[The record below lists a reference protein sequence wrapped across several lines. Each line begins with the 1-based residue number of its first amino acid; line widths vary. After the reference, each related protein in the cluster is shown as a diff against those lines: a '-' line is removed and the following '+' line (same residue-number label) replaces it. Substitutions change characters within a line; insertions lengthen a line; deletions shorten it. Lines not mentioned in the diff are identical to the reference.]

1 MNPIPSMEGILM
13 TVEGR
18 PSRHQ
23 VLMAN
28 AHAFSLLSTCSRQ
41 GNGALITR
49 EGRILSTGYNGAP
62 AGMPHCDHTCTCH
75 ISAAAPLDDEHYLH
89 CPADTSGCQT
99 AVHAEAN
106 AIAFAAKHGVS
117 TNGTTIYCTTMPCVG
132 CARLIIN
139 SGIERVLYLHSYRL
153 DDGVRLL
160 MAAPSVKEVKQL

>member
-1 MNPIPSMEGILM
+1 MIPDPVMEGILM
-13 TVEGR
+13 TTEGR

-28 AHAFSLLSTCSRQ
+28 AHAFSLLSTCSRR
-41 GNGALITR
+41 GNGAIITL

-62 AGMPHCDHTCTCH
+62 SGMPHCDHECICH
-75 ISAAAPLDDEHYLH
+75 HPDGNAPGFPHYPN
-89 CPADTSGCQT
+89 CPAIPGCNV

-106 AIAFAAKHGVS
+106 AIAFAAKHGVA
-117 TNGTTIYCTTMPCVG
+117 TAGTTIYCTTMPCLN
-132 CARLIIN
+132 CARLIVN

-153 DDGVRLL
+153 TDGLDLL

>member
-1 MNPIPSMEGILM
+1 M
-13 TVEGR
+13 TTEGR

-41 GNGALITR
+41 GNGALITL
-49 EGRILSTGYNGAP
+49 EGRILSSGYNGAP
-62 AGMPHCDHTCTCH
+62 AGMPHCDHTCDCGFPGEGGLLFEGKHLSNCASQT
-75 ISAAAPLDDEHYLH
+75 
-89 CPADTSGCQT
+89 GCQT